1 MSYFIPPMKGQGGGY
16 MFDLDLWREIISALK
31 KNRMRS
37 FMTAFGVF
45 WGIFML
51 IVMSGAGKALE
62 NGVLDGVKAFATNS
76 AFFWTERTSVPF
88 AGFQRGRRWHY
99 ETTDI
104 QYIRDNVKEVEYLS
118 PRLFGN
124 EQAGNNTIRGERTGA
139 YQVYGDYPDYFK
151 IDKWT
156 TNKGRLINEID
167 MLQERKVCD
176 IGERVEEVMFAKGE
190 NPIGQYL
197 KINGV
202 YFQVVGV
209 IHAETRINIGGGKK
223 EETIIIPYTT
233 MQKAYNFGNV
243 VYFFSV
249 TAQKGTKVSDLE
261 DKLKVLLKARHKI
274 APEDLQAIGSFN
286 IEKEFIK
293 FSSLF
298 LGIQV
303 LTWIVGIGTLL
314 AGVIGVSNIM
324 LVIIKERTQEIGIQR
339 AIGATPATVIK
350 HIVAESVFLTVMAGY
365 IGLSLGVGVLEILN
379 RILLQAGDKMF
390 FRNPHVNLTMGLA
403 SLAVL
408 VVSGIIAGLIPAK
421 RAVSIKPIDAIRDES

>member
-1 MSYFIPPMKGQGGGY
+1 
-16 MFDLDLWREIISALK
+16 
-31 KNRMRS
+31 
-37 FMTAFGVF
+37 
-45 WGIFML
+45 ML
-51 IVMSGAGKALE
+51 IIMSGAGKALE

-76 AFFWTERTSVPF
+76 AFFWTERTSVPYE
-88 AGFQRGRRWHY
+88 GFQRGRRWHY
-99 ETTDI
+99 ETNDI

-124 EQAGNNTIRGERTGA
+124 EQSGNNTIRGEKTGA
-139 YQVYGDYPDYFK
+139 FQVYGDYPDYFK
-151 IDKWT
+151 IDRWT
-156 TNKGRLINEID
+156 PIKGRLINEID
-167 MLQERKVCD
+167 MLQERKVCV
-176 IGERVEEVMFAKGE
+176 IGERVLEVMFAKDE
-190 NPIGQYL
+190 NPISQYL

-209 IHAETRINIGGGKK
+209 IHAETQINIGGGKK
-223 EETIIIPYTT
+223 EETIIIPFTT

-261 DKLKVLLKARHKI
+261 DKLKKILKDRHKI
-274 APEDLQAIGSFN
+274 APDDLQAIGSFN
-286 IEKEFIK
+286 IEKQFIK
-293 FSSLF
+293 FSGLF
-298 LGIQV
+298 LGIQI

-379 RILLQAGDKMF
+379 RILLAAGDKMF
-390 FRNPHVNLTMGLA
+390 FRNPQVNLTMALSALG
-403 SLAVL
+403 VL
-408 VVSGIIAGLIPAK
+408 VIAGIIAGLIPAR
-421 RAVSIKPIDAIRDES
+421 RAVSIKPIDAIRDEG

>member
-1 MSYFIPPMKGQGGGY
+1 LEEQEGGY
-16 MFDLDLWREIISALK
+16 TMFDMDLWSEIISALK

-51 IVMSGAGKALE
+51 IIMSGAGKALE

-76 AFFWTERTSVPF
+76 AFFWTERTSVPYE
-88 AGFQRGRRWHY
+88 GFQRGRRWHY
-99 ETTDI
+99 DTDDI
-104 QYIRDNVKEVEYLS
+104 KYIRENVKEVEYLS

-124 EQAGNNTIRGERTGA
+124 DQAGNNTIRGERTGA
-139 YQVYGDYPDYFK
+139 FQVFGDYPDYFK
-151 IDKWT
+151 IDRWT
-156 TNKGRLINEID
+156 PIQGRLINEID
-167 MLQERKVCD
+167 MRQERKVCV
-176 IGERVEEVMFAKGE
+176 IGERVLEVMFAKDE

-223 EETIIIPYTT
+223 EETIIIPFTT
-233 MQKAYNFGNV
+233 MQKTYNFGNV

-249 TAQKGTKVSDLE
+249 TSKKGTKVSDLE
-261 DKLKVLLKARHKI
+261 EKLKTILKSRHKI
-274 APEDLQAIGSFN
+274 APDDLQAIGSFN

-293 FSSLF
+293 FGSLF

-379 RILLQAGDKMF
+379 QILLSAGDEMF
-390 FRNPHVNLTMGLA
+390 FRNPQVNLTMALSALG
-403 SLAVL
+403 VL
-408 VVSGIIAGLIPAK
+408 VIAGVIAGLIPAK
-421 RAVSIKPIDAIRDES
+421 RAVSIKPIDAIRDEG

>member
-1 MSYFIPPMKGQGGGY
+1 
-16 MFDLDLWREIISALK
+16 MFDLDLWNEIISALK
-31 KNRMRS
+31 KNRLRS

-51 IVMSGAGKALE
+51 IIMSGAGKALE

-88 AGFQRGRRWHY
+88 AGFQRGRRWNY
-99 ETTDI
+99 ENTDI

-118 PRLFGN
+118 PRLFGW
-124 EQAGNNTIRGERTGA
+124 QQSGDNTIRGERTGSF
-139 YQVYGDYPDYFK
+139 QTFGDYPDYFK
-151 IDKWT
+151 IDKWSVV
-156 TNKGRLINEID
+156 KGRLINEID
-167 MLQERKVCD
+167 ILKERKVCV
-176 IGERVEEVMFAKGE
+176 IGERVVEVMFDKDE
-190 NPIGQYL
+190 DPIGEYL
-197 KINGV
+197 KISGV
-202 YFQVVGV
+202 YFQVVGI

-223 EETIIIPYTT
+223 EETIIIPFST
-233 MQKAYNFGNV
+233 MQTAYNYGNV
-243 VYFFSV
+243 VHFFSV
-249 TAQKGTKVSDLE
+249 TSQKGTKVSELE
-261 DKLKVLLKARHKI
+261 EKLKSILKDRHKI

-293 FSSLF
+293 FSALF

-339 AIGATPATVIK
+339 AIGATPAVVIK

-379 RILLQAGDKMF
+379 RILQSAGDKMF
-390 FRNPHVNLTMGLA
+390 FRNPEVNLTMALSA
-403 SLAVL
+403 LAVL
-408 VVSGIIAGLIPAK
+408 VVAGIIAGLIPAK
-421 RAVSIKPIDAIRDES
+421 RAVSIKPIDAIRDEG